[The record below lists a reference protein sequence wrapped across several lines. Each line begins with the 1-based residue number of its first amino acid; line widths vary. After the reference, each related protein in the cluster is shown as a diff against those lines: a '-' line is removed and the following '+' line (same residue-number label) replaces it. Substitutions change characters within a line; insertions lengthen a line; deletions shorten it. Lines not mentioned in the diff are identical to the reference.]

1 MHERAALHRTVRPAT
16 PPDLMIRFL
25 SLALLAA
32 ALPLAAS
39 AQPAPRAMPGVP
51 ARIAALA
58 GRLDLAPDQRAR
70 LDAVA
75 ARYAGQTDAA
85 ALWAASADLQS
96 VLTPEQTAA
105 LAARRTERRAAP
117 RDGAR
122 RARPERR
129 AARPERRARPGAQRD
144 PATAERRAAVQTI
157 RTEFA
162 PRAEALRTSLRAG
175 QLTPAQFA
183 EQSRALRAE
192 AMQRLD
198 ATRTPEQ
205 RQRAE
210 QMRAR
215 RDAAKAARVR
225 ALSLTAEQQRALDG
239 LAAERLA
246 ERARTAPVRT
256 APDRGA
262 ARPDAAQ
269 RQQRGDAM
277 RAERDAMR
285 TRAAAIL
292 TPQQAATESIHAA
305 LAHSGRPDG
314 GARRGARGAGRR
326 GRN

>member
-1 MHERAALHRTVRPAT
+1 MT
-16 PPDLMIRFL
+16 RFL
-25 SLALLAA
+25 SLAFLAA

-39 AQPAPRAMPGVP
+39 AQPARRAMPDVP
-51 ARIAALA
+51 ARVAALA
-58 GRLDLAPDQRAR
+58 GRLDLAPDQRTR

-85 ALWAASADLQS
+85 ALWAASAELQS
-96 VLTPEQTAA
+96 VLTAEQTAA

-122 RARPERR
+122 RARTERS
-129 AARPERRARPGAQRD
+129 ARPDRSTRPGAQRD
-144 PATAERRAAVQTI
+144 PATAERRAAAQAV

-175 QLTPAQFA
+175 GLTPAQFA
-183 EQSRALRAE
+183 EQSRALRAQQ
-192 AMQRLD
+192 MQRLD

-210 QMRAR
+210 QMSTR
-215 RDAAKAARVR
+215 REATEAARIR
-225 ALSLTAEQQRALDG
+225 ALSLTADQQRALDG

-246 ERARTAPVRT
+246 ERVRT
-256 APDRGA
+256 SPERGA

-269 RQQRGDAM
+269 RQQRMETM
-277 RAERDAMR
+277 RAERAAMQ

-292 TPQQAATESIHAA
+292 TPQQAATEAIHAA
-305 LAHSGRPDG
+305 LAHSARPDR
-314 GARRGARGAGRR
+314 GARSGVRGAGRR